1 MYILTTMLDNLEFKK
16 VMNIPFAIVIA
27 SFIIIIITTN
37 MTDTNGLS
45 ALLGGYSGLMLGIL
59 FVIILN
65 LVFQKSIY
73 LDMFPLLIILGIVG
87 LLIFYLSK
95 YFDNISKGEVSEYY
109 SSFSI
114 LSTIFLITQVIIIF
128 TAMFNKT
135 QEQSQDNRL
144 FSDTTFSLLG
154 LFGTINMLIVVTMGI
169 ILKFY
174 STQG

>member
-1 MYILTTMLDNLEFKK
+1 MFDNLEFKK
-16 VMNIPFAIVIA
+16 VMNIPFAIILA

-45 ALLGGYSGLMLGIL
+45 ALLGGYSGLMLGVL
-59 FVIILN
+59 FIIILN
-65 LVFQKSIY
+65 LVFAKSMY
-73 LDMFPLLIILGIVG
+73 LDMFPLFIILSIVG

-95 YFDNISKGEVSEYY
+95 YFDVISRGEVSSYY

-128 TAMFNKT
+128 TALFNKP
-135 QEQSQDNRL
+135 QDETGRL

-154 LFGTINMLIVVTMGI
+154 LFGVVNFLIVITMGI
-169 ILKFY
+169 VLKFY